1 MYSNG
6 NVENDNAENLKVGIE
21 YDGGN
26 DDCDFDIDDDPNSQA
41 EWFVIHTYSGHEKKV
56 KSSILKIVQSK
67 GMQDQILKVN
77 VPTQK
82 IKTIKIVPAK
92 SAEALKKGKKQ
103 ETKEEERHRIIFPG
117 YVFVKMIHNDQT
129 WFLVRNTRGVTGFV
143 GAGTKPTPLTR
154 AEMEDMHLVRR
165 AVVSDFEVGEVVE
178 VVEGMFKNNHV
189 TVVEVYPERQSLKV
203 LTPMLNA
210 HAELKFSMVQKIKK

>member
-1 MYSNG
+1 MFNNG
-6 NVENDNAENLKVGIE
+6 NVENESTEKMKVGKE

-67 GMQDQILKVN
+67 GMEDKILKVN

-82 IKTIKIVPAK
+82 IVTIKMVPAK
-92 SAEALKKGKKQ
+92 SAEAIKKGKKEEMKQ
-103 ETKEEERHRIIFPG
+103 EIRHRIIFPG

-154 AEMEDMHLVRR
+154 AEMEDMHLVRK
-165 AVVSDFEVGEVVE
+165 AVVSDYEIGESVE
-178 VVEGMFKNNHV
+178 VIEGYLQNNV
-189 TVVEVYPERQSLKV
+189 GIVQEVNPDMQKLVVLISK
-203 LTPMLNA
+203 LNA
-210 HAELKFSMVQKIKK
+210 TIELDFSMVQKIKK

>member
-1 MYSNG
+1 MFDNDYLEEDFI
-6 NVENDNAENLKVGIE
+6 ENRTE
-21 YDGGN
+21 YDGGS
-26 DDCDFDIDDDPNSQA
+26 DDCDFDIDDDPNSKA

-56 KSSILKIVQSK
+56 KSSIEKIVESK
-67 GMQDQILKVN
+67 DMQDQILKVN

-82 IKTIKIVPAK
+82 IITIKTVHSKKNEKGSSKK
-92 SAEALKKGKKQ
+92 SKKE
-103 ETKEEERHRIIFPG
+103 ETKEEVRHRIIFPG

-165 AVVSDFEVGEVVE
+165 AIVSDFEPGETVQ
-178 VVEGMFKNNHV
+178 VVEGYLQNNYG
-189 TVVEVYPERQSLKV
+189 VVEEVYPERQMVKV
-203 LTPMLNA
+203 LISALNA
-210 HAELKFSMVQKIKK
+210 SIELPFGMVTKIKK